1 MRKLIEVSYEGE
13 LRTLIVE
20 GDNRYSGPFFE
31 SIAILIAENRE
42 GIKKWHCM
50 HNKFHWDEGSISRF
64 SLLFEEMLTFVEQEE
79 EVRLTD
85 GEVEKIVEKASIIY
99 KMGEKV
105 GVKNVEVK
113 NVEYKLIY
121 GEEQNNI
128 SIEATFNRT
137 KLREEMNKEGRRE
150 KQVV

>member
-13 LRTLIVE
+13 LRTFIVE
-20 GDNRYSGPFFE
+20 GDHRYSGPFFE
-31 SIAILIAENRE
+31 SIAILVAENRD
-42 GIKKWHCM
+42 GRKKWHCM

-64 SLLFEEMLTFVEQEE
+64 SMLFKEMLNFLEQEE

-85 GEVEKIVEKASIIY
+85 SEVEMISEKASIVY
-99 KMGEKV
+99 KMGKKV
-105 GVKNVEVK
+105 GVKNVEVR
-113 NVEYKLIY
+113 NVEYRLIY

-137 KLREEMNKEGRRE
+137 KLREEMNEEGRRE
-150 KQVV
+150 KDGR

>member
-1 MRKLIEVSYEGE
+1 MKKLIEVSYEGE
-13 LRTLIVE
+13 LRTIIVE
-20 GDNRYSGPFFE
+20 GDHRYSGPFFE
-31 SIAILIAENRE
+31 SIAILIAEDRE

-50 HNKFHWDEGSISRF
+50 HNKFHWDDGSISRF
-64 SLLFEEMLTFVEQEE
+64 SLLFEEMLAFVEQEE

-85 GEVEKIVEKASIIY
+85 GEVERIVEKASIIY

-137 KLREEMNKEGRRE
+137 KLREEMNERYLE
-150 KQVV
+150 